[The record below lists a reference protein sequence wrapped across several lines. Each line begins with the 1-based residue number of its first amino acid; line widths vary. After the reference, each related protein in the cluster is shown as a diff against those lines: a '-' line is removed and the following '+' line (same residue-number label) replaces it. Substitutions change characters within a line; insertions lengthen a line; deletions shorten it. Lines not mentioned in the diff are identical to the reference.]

1 MTEKMLRNILTEA
14 TEKKQIGIF
23 IWANWRV
30 WDDLAF
36 EMKAGNRSYDFAL
49 SQITSE
55 REATILTEIP
65 GISGFSTPGFIAI
78 SIKKVNSS
86 DKFFKEVLKVC
97 EKGHYEGPVT
107 LIPLNELSEQY

>member
-14 TEKKQIGIF
+14 TEKNQIGLF
-23 IWANWRV
+23 IWANWMV

-49 SQITSE
+49 SQITKE
-55 REATILTEIP
+55 KEATISTE
-65 GISGFSTPGFIAI
+65 ISGFSTPGFIAI

-86 DKFFKEVLKVC
+86 DKFLKEVLEVC
-97 EKGHYEGPVT
+97 KKGHYEGPVT

>member
-14 TEKKQIGIF
+14 TEKNQIGLF
-23 IWANWRV
+23 IWANWMV

-49 SQITSE
+49 SQITRE
-55 REATILTEIP
+55 KEATI
-65 GISGFSTPGFIAI
+65 STPGFIAI

-86 DKFFKEVLKVC
+86 DKFLKEVLEVC
-97 EKGHYEGPVT
+97 KKGHYEGPVT

>member
-14 TEKKQIGIF
+14 TEKNQIGLF
-23 IWANWRV
+23 IWANWMV

-49 SQITSE
+49 SQITRE
-55 REATILTEIP
+55 KEATISTE
-65 GISGFSTPGFIAI
+65 ISGFSTPGFIAI

-86 DKFFKEVLKVC
+86 DKFLKEVLEVC
-97 EKGHYEGPVT
+97 KKGYYEGPVT

>member
-14 TEKKQIGIF
+14 TEKNQIGLF
-23 IWANWRV
+23 IWANWMV

-49 SQITSE
+49 SQITRE
-55 REATILTEIP
+55 KEATISTE
-65 GISGFSTPGFIAI
+65 ISGFSTPGFIAI

-86 DKFFKEVLKVC
+86 DKFLKEVLEVC
-97 EKGHYEGPVT
+97 EKGHYKGPVT